1 MRRSHGVKHAVS
13 LGGRSRGPNP
23 ARTRVSPATS
33 AAEQASA
40 DVPGHPRVQYGAFR
54 SDDRSSAASHPL
66 AAPAKMSRASAR
78 RNDFEHGYRAWDA
91 PRGRAVISA
100 PPIRPAEDSR
110 KESGLRER
118 VSHSG

>member
-110 KESGLRER
+110 KEGGLRER